1 MTFVTAPPLAMTK
14 KQRNELEVIAR
25 STSMGHRKVVQ
36 AKALLLA
43 ADGVATNEVAPVPYD
58 Q

>member
-1 MTFVTAPPLAMTK
+1 VPILSAPGLLVTGE
-14 KQRNELEVIAR
+14 QRAELTRMANSSVLP
-25 STSMGHRKVVQ
+25 HRKVVQ

-43 ADGVATNEVAPVPYD
+43 AAGSR